1 MKKASILL
9 LAIATSLVSCKKD
22 LIEKAAENQNN
33 TTATSFKQIKTS
45 AEFNWSTKQD
55 VELNISGLK
64 TAVPIT
70 NTLKISS
77 VDGKTI
83 YNSLFYS
90 METSSKVKISVP
102 AIVKE
107 LRVDYG
113 SISKVVKIE
122 SGKADF
128 NFIPVITDQGAE

>member
-1 MKKASILL
+1 MKKSFFLL
-9 LAIATSLVSCKKD
+9 LAVATTLVSCKKD
-22 LIEKAAENQNN
+22 LIEKAGQNQNN
-33 TTATSFKQIKTS
+33 STATSFKEIKTN

-55 VELNISGLK
+55 VELSIAGLQ
-64 TAVPIT
+64 TVTPIT

-77 VDGKTI
+77 ADGKTI

-90 METSSKVKISVP
+90 METSSKVKVTVP
-102 AIVKE
+102 IIVKE

-113 SISKVVKIE
+113 SISKLVKIE